1 MTALKQFVDVL
12 KKTQWMAP
20 DELAAYQRKCKAP
33 CVWATF

>member
-20 DELAAYQRKCKAP
+20 DELAAYQRKSIH
-33 CVWATF
+33 